1 MATTNKI
8 KVNNVRV
15 GDPNLTVT
23 LASDDGGT
31 FPRYVQLT
39 ATITNSNLTN
49 GSLQVTGKTGP
60 NNAPT
65 SITIQCSFPD
75 SAYESG
81 QTFGYDITNV
91 SFSDDGST
99 WTSFSGTYAT
109 DGQPWD
115 SSITSQD
122 FLATDILV
130 SKPASSQ
137 DDNNVSFWGKIIQ
150 FFRRLFGFKML

>member
-31 FPRYVQLT
+31 FPRYVQLA
-39 ATITNSNLTN
+39 ATLTNSNLPN
-49 GSLQVTGKTGP
+49 GSRPVTGQTGP

-65 SITIQCSFPD
+65 SVTIQCSFPD
-75 SAYESG
+75 SAYAPG
-81 QTFGYDITNV
+81 QTFGYDITDV
-91 SFSDDGST
+91 SFSDDGSN
-99 WTSFSGTYAT
+99 WASFPGTY
-109 DGQPWD
+109 DHNGQPWN
-115 SSITSQD
+115 SSVTSQD

-137 DDNNVSFWGKIIQ
+137 AVGSPSLLGKIAL
-150 FFRRLFGFKML
+150 FFRRLFG

>member
-31 FPRYVQLT
+31 FPRFVQLA
-39 ATITNSNLTN
+39 ATLTNSNLPN
-49 GSLQVTGKTGP
+49 GSLQVTGKSGP

-65 SITIQCSFPD
+65 SVTIQCSFPD
-75 SAYESG
+75 SAYASG
-81 QTFGYDITNV
+81 QSFGYDITDV

-99 WTSFSGTYAT
+99 WASFPGTYAT
-109 DGQPWD
+109 DGQPWN
-115 SSITSQD
+115 SSVTSQD

-137 DDNNVSFWGKIIQ
+137 AGGSPSFLGKIAL
-150 FFRRLFGFKML
+150 FFRRLFG